1 MYILSKL
8 HNFRLFLSNY
18 IVEKRDIMR
27 ITILVFSMILYLFI
41 LYYQIKML
49 SSAFS
54 VKKKILF
61 FSISYLIGC
70 IPLFCVFDY
79 LVRGIPFIEFMAYI
93 GYILLGF
100 FLYYF
105 LSLLVI
111 LFFKKGIALWKKKSN
126 LIFNKAT
133 VYLASG
139 ISFFICVWGILAA
152 QIPEYTYQKLDIGLK
167 ETMKITVVSDIH
179 FGATGSFLSLERM
192 VKNIN
197 KTNPDLIL
205 LIGDVFDHKVE
216 HLDQTYFS
224 KTMNQLNCKYG
235 VYAVTGNHEFM
246 QNDINQIQQF
256 YEGTKIQLLLDQ
268 EVIINQM
275 LRIAGRIDYRHGRKE
290 VKDIISD
297 SNLPL
302 IVLDHQPQF
311 FKDVKDIAALQI
323 SGHTHNGQIFPG
335 DILIFLM
342 NQILFQS
349 PSDGVHTYQDF
360 TLAITRGYG
369 TWGFP
374 MRLTGPSQIMVFEL

>member
-1 MYILSKL
+1 
-8 HNFRLFLSNY
+8 
-18 IVEKRDIMR
+18 MR

-349 PSDGVHTYQDF
+349 PSDGVHTYLDF